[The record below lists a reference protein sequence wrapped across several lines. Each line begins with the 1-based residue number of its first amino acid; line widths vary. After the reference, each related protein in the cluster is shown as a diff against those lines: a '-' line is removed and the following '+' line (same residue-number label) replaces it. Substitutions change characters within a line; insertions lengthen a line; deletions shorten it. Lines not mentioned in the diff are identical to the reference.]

1 MKIWFD
7 ADNAPHVLV
16 MQPIVDELI
25 RRGHSVHFTAR
36 NRASTCELLDLYGF
50 DYIVVGGK
58 YGKSKISK
66 IQGTIKRALAL
77 KNVMKKLHV
86 DVSFG
91 HGSRALP
98 IASSMLNVP
107 SVTMYDYEWVNPFI
121 FNRFCKTIL
130 LPDVIS
136 TNRCLKAGISTKKIR
151 FFPGLKE
158 NLYLNNVCPDPSI
171 GTELGLKK
179 ENTVVLLR
187 PPATTAHYHNP
198 KTEEILG
205 ALLDRILDNAELQI
219 LWLPRTPEQNNLLP
233 SAHRA
238 EVIIPEKVYP
248 GSQLVLSCDMVIG
261 GGGTMTRE
269 SAVLG
274 VPSVSFF
281 SGTSGA
287 ADTMLEKMGRLHILR
302 DIREVDELTF
312 NQPRQTVLNLGGNP
326 LEIIVDSILTG

>member
-50 DYIVVGGK
+50 EYIAVGDV

-66 IQGTIKRALAL
+66 IRGTLKRAFAL
-77 KNVMKKLHV
+77 KKVMKELSV

-98 IASSMLNVP
+98 IASAMLKVP
-107 SVTMYDYEWVNPFI
+107 SITMYDYEWVNPFI
-121 FNRFCKTIL
+121 FNRFCRTIL

-136 TNRCLKAGISTKKIR
+136 RNRCIEAGINAKDVR

-158 NLYLNNVCPDPSI
+158 NLYLSNVCPDPSI
-171 GTELGLKK
+171 RTELGLKEEK
-179 ENTVVLLR
+179 TVVLLR
-187 PPATTAHYHNP
+187 PPATSAHYHNP
-198 KTEEILG
+198 RTEEILT
-205 ALLDRILDNAELQI
+205 ALLERLLDDTELQI
-219 LWLPRTPEQNNLLP
+219 LWIPRTPEQNALLP
-233 SAHRA
+233 ATHKA

-248 GSQLVLSCDMVIG
+248 GSQLILACDLVIG

-281 SGTSGA
+281 SGRSGA
-287 ADTMLEKMGRLHILR
+287 ADAMLEKMGRLHILR
-302 DIREVDELTF
+302 NSREVDELTF
-312 NQPRQTVLNLGGNP
+312 KQSGQSP
-326 LEIIVDSILTG
+326 LAPAGDPLKVIVDSILMH